1 MIELTAQQHEAIA
14 QNGTEPVRAVDRV
27 TGAEYV
33 LVRSEVY
40 ERLKLF
46 LSDDMPE
53 TAALVNEVMA
63 EDDAHDPYLELYQ
76 RLVRSGKGYP

>member
-14 QNGTEPVRAVDRV
+14 QNGTDPVCAVDRV

-40 ERLKLF
+40 ERLMLL
-46 LSDDMPE
+46 LSDDMPD
-53 TAALVNEVMA
+53 TSALINEVMA
-63 EDDAHDPYLELYQ
+63 DDDAHDPYLEHYQ
-76 RLVRSGKGYP
+76 QLVHSGEDHS